1 MKARLAAMEE
11 EAQKLKDEANA
22 IGDDMNTGD
31 GAGAGATD
39 ADKAEADSR
48 SVHCG
53 GVDYATTPE
62 ELANHFQACG
72 TVNRVTILTD
82 KYDNPKGFAYVEFLE
97 ADAVQNAVKLTDT
110 EIHGRKLRVSAKRT
124 NVPGMSQGGMGGR
137 GGRGGFNPYM
147 NPMMMMMNPMMMGFG
162 GRGRGR
168 GRGRGGGRGGRG
180 GRGAPY

>member
-53 GVDYATTPE
+53 GVDYATTPRGARQPLPGVRHRQPCHHPHRQVRQPE
-62 ELANHFQACG
+62 
-72 TVNRVTILTD
+72 RVR
-82 KYDNPKGFAYVEFLE
+82 V
-97 ADAVQNAVKLTDT
+97 
-110 EIHGRKLRVSAKRT
+110 RRVS
-124 NVPGMSQGGMGGR
+124 R
-137 GGRGGFNPYM
+137 GGCGSERGQADGHRDPRAQAT
-147 NPMMMMMNPMMMGFG
+147 GL
-162 GRGRGR
+162 RQ
-168 GRGRGGGRGGRG
+168 
-180 GRGAPY
+180 AH

>member
-82 KYDNPKGFAYVEFLE
+82 KYDNPKGVR
-97 ADAVQNAVKLTDT
+97 V
-110 EIHGRKLRVSAKRT
+110 RRVS
-124 NVPGMSQGGMGGR
+124 R
-137 GGRGGFNPYM
+137 GGCGSERGQADGHRDP
-147 NPMMMMMNPMMMGFG
+147 
-162 GRGRGR
+162 RAQATCLRQ
-168 GRGRGGGRGGRG
+168 
-180 GRGAPY
+180 AH